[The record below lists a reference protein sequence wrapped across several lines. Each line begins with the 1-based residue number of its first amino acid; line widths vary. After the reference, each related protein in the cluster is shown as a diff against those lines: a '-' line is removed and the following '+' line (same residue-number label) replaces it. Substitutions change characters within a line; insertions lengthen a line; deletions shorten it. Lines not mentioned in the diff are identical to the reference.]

1 MCFLGAQGVEET
13 MDEEKTYWR
22 VGLFVCLSLLAAA
35 ALWWLTGPGQL
46 GDGTPLRIQYNYT
59 GPIKAGALARLSGLS
74 VGRVQEVK
82 FIGQGKDPEGP
93 MVELAAS
100 IQPHV
105 FEILSDETRFYVT
118 TMGVLGEYY
127 LDIEPRQGKRSLK
140 SGEIVRGVD
149 LPRSDLLLA
158 RAAGFMEVLD
168 VLLVDNRKELIAAI
182 EQMTQLVRQGHR
194 LLEDPEGNQLMDNL
208 NQVLLRS
215 RTVIDALAVALGDG
229 KSTKDTLKSLPI
241 VLKKVREW
249 EQAKGEEF
257 AAIMSQT
264 AQMLSHADSLWKA
277 FEKSKLKM
285 PQGAV
290 ALAQQTDDTLQ
301 RLESVSRRAENLLKA
316 IENKEG
322 AAGELWHDPE
332 FAKDLKALI
341 KVLRHNPKSLLFK

>member
-1 MCFLGAQGVEET
+1 MCFFPAQGLQEI

-22 VGLFVCLSLLAAA
+22 VGFFVCLSLLAAT
-35 ALWWLTGPGQL
+35 ALWWITGPGQM
-46 GDGTPLRIQYNYT
+46 GDGTPLRIQYNFT

-74 VGRVQEVK
+74 VGRVQDVQ
-82 FIGQGKDPEGP
+82 FVGQADAPEGP
-93 MVELAAS
+93 MVELTATL
-100 IQPHV
+100 QPDV
-105 FEILSDETRFYVT
+105 FKILSDETRFYVT

-127 LDIEPRQGKRSLK
+127 LDIEPREGKRALK
-140 SGEIVRGVD
+140 PGEKVRGVD

-182 EQMTQLVRQGHR
+182 EQMTQLVQQGHQ
-194 LLEDPEGNQLMDNL
+194 LLEDPDGNQLMDNL

-229 KSTKDTLKSLPI
+229 KSTQETLKSLPV

-249 EQAKGEEF
+249 EKNKGEEF
-257 AAIMSQT
+257 GTIMSQT
-264 AQMLSHADSLWKA
+264 TQMLDHADELWKA
-277 FEKSKLKM
+277 FEKSNLTM

-290 ALAQQTDDTLQ
+290 ALAQQTDQTLQ
-301 RLESVSRRAENLLKA
+301 RLESVARRAETLLKA
-316 IENKEG
+316 VENKEG
-322 AAGELWHDPE
+322 AAGQLWHDAD

-341 KVLRHNPKSLLFK
+341 TVLRHNPK